1 MTDFNFLRIK
11 WPKLAAI
18 AADAGRLVEVSP
30 ASAISTMQ
38 NFCEWAADIALDFY
52 DINTQNGITQQ
63 EKLDTLRTTGHV
75 PQEIIERFRSV
86 MLAGGRRLYRDNE
99 DVLEARA
106 CIEDVYE
113 IGRWLNKEADRAG
126 WPPKN
131 DYYRPVV
138 SPLGSSGE
146 GGGFSAGRIGQ
157 TLSNYKPFI
166 AFGVGAIVV
175 LVLAVWGISSVMG
188 GGGAKPTAVVILT
201 PSPSSSASASMLTA
215 TPGPTA
221 TPAPEEVIF
230 LDTLTPSTTRETFYR
245 KEWKFQSG
253 VKKLTIGDKQYQN
266 GIGMY
271 IPKKSIS
278 KTQGTWTMKFKLNGD
293 YSKLRFDL
301 GVDTMQ
307 YGEGYGQYRVQ
318 IYCDSDSNDPVYD
331 TNGLKDYTYR
341 EMGVEVNISGCQTLI
356 IKLTEKKGTKGTIN
370 VVLGDARLVK
380 AGTGE
385 SPVVSASAGTSAS
398 ASAGTGEGEGEGSA
412 SASASATASATID
425 PEAEGEQETTN
436 P

>member
-146 GGGFSAGRIGQ
+146 GGGFSSGRIGQ
-157 TLSNYKPFI
+157 ALGNYKPFL
-166 AFGVGAIVV
+166 AFGAVALIVIVGA
-175 LVLAVWGISSVMG
+175 VWAISAVMG
-188 GGGAKPTAVVILT
+188 GGGAKPTAIVLT
-201 PSPSSSASASMLTA
+201 PSPSVSATSTSQVVTMTDE
-215 TPGPTA
+215 PTA
-221 TPAPEEVIF
+221 TPAPEEVKF
-230 LDTLTPSTTRETFYR
+230 LDSLAPVQPKRESFYL
-245 KEWKFQSG
+245 KEWNFKSG
-253 VKKLTIGDKQYQN
+253 KKPLTIGDKRYEN

-271 IPKKSIS
+271 IPKSAINQA
-278 KTQGTWTMKFKLNGD
+278 QGTWVLKFKLNGE

-307 YGEGYGQYRVQ
+307 YGEGYGQYRIQV
-318 IYCDSDSNDPVYD
+318 YCDSDRNDPVYD
-331 TNGLKDYTYR
+331 TGGLKDYTFR
-341 EMGVEVNISGCQTLI
+341 ELGVEVNITDCQTLI
-356 IKLTEKKGTKGTIN
+356 IKLTEKKGNKGTIN

-385 SPVVSASAGTSAS
+385 APTASPDPNSTGS
-398 ASAGTGEGEGEGSA
+398 GEGEDTATAG
-412 SASASATASATID
+412 ASASATVD
-425 PEAEGEQETTN
+425 PEAEGDQETTN

>member
-86 MLAGGRRLYRDNE
+86 MMAGGRRLYRDNE
-99 DVLEARA
+99 DVEEARA

-126 WPPKN
+126 WPPKA
-131 DYYRPVV
+131 DYYKPVI
-138 SPLGSSGE
+138 SPLGSSGGD
-146 GGGFSAGRIGQ
+146 GGSFSAGRIGQ
-157 TLSNYKPFI
+157 AVSNYKPFI
-166 AFGVGAIVV
+166 VFGAVALLVVVG
-175 LVLAVWGISSVMG
+175 AVWGISSLLG
-188 GGGAKPTAVVILT
+188 GGGAKPTTPVIT
-201 PSPSSSASASMLTA
+201 PTPTVTA
-215 TPGPTA
+215 TMNVVTMPGDEPTA
-221 TPAPEEVIF
+221 TPAPEVVEF
-230 LDTLTPSTTRETFYR
+230 LDTLVPTTTRETFYR
-245 KEWKFQSG
+245 KEWNFKSG
-253 VKKLTIGDKQYQN
+253 KKPLTIGDKRYEN

-278 KTQGTWTMKFKLNGD
+278 QSQGTWTMKFKLD
-293 YSKLRFDL
+293 SKYSKLRFDL
-301 GVDTMQ
+301 GVDTIQ
-307 YGEGYGQYRVQ
+307 YGEGYGQFRLQ
-318 IYCDSDSNDPVYD
+318 IYCDSDKNDPVYD
-331 TNGLKDYTYR
+331 TGGLKEYDFTD
-341 EMGVEVNISGCQTLI
+341 MGVEVNIEGCETLI

-370 VVLGDARLVK
+370 VVLGDVRLVK
-380 AGTGE
+380 SGTGE
-385 SPVVSASAGTSAS
+385 APTATPDAS
-398 ASAGTGEGEGEGSA
+398 ASATTGGEGEGEGE
-412 SASASATASATID
+412 ATASATATATVD
-425 PEAEGEQETTN
+425 PEAEGEQT